1 MANNWTLEQKKA
13 IELDNRNILVS
24 AAAGSG
30 KTAVLVE
37 RIIQKIVSEDN
48 PVDIDKMVIVT
59 FTKAA
64 ASEMKQRIRE
74 SIESYLDKEPENARL
89 QRQLTLINNAQ
100 ITTIDSFCLNI
111 IRNYFT
117 DIDIDPGFRTAD
129 EGEIKLL
136 EHDVMEQLLE
146 DYYAEGSDEFIHFV
160 DGYGTGRD
168 DTAIESIILKLYNFA
183 RSYPW
188 QDEWF
193 ASALSLYDIDSEEAF
208 ENNLAVR
215 YLKDY
220 VFRRLNDYYKKYEVY
235 KAMCDEVDGP
245 KQYKEAITDD
255 SNAISLMLGSNT
267 FNDLAKRVRLMSFT
281 ALGRK
286 KVADVSEEKKAY
298 IKDGRD
304 DFKNF
309 LTKTL
314 KGKIFTQDVTGM
326 IQNIKENYEAV
337 SVMIKLAKDFSD
349 RIQAEKRDRNII
361 DFNDMEHLA
370 LNVLV
375 HRENGVSTYTDASDI
390 LSEYYS
396 EILIDE
402 YQDSNMLQEEILTA
416 VSRGK
421 VNPEYNNIY
430 MVGDVKQS
438 IYRFRMARPQ
448 LFMEK
453 YNTYTNDESKCQKIE
468 LQKNFR
474 SRKNVLECTNDV
486 FKMAMNVD
494 YTGVLYDDSAKLNV
508 GFDYDNNDNTL
519 DNNLCV
525 TFGADNA
532 TEILLVSPKEPEDEE
547 ITQEDNNIK
556 DVNKAVDLSCSVSQ
570 SKNKKV
576 NNILL
581 DEELTSKEQQ
591 ARAIANRIKQLV
603 EGDTKRPYMVYD
615 KKCAEGYRRI
625 KYSDIVI
632 LLRTITGWADVFVN
646 ELMNNGIPAYSDATT
661 GYFNVREIKLIINY
675 LTIIDNPL
683 QDIPM
688 AAVMLSYFG
697 KFDTDE
703 LSKIRLIDRK
713 RCLYTIMSDIAEY
726 VKLVND
732 DNKTSLLLKD
742 NLAKSDN
749 ISNLDNN
756 CITTSLKDDNSIEKQ
771 EDIKDGD
778 YLEKDVAKAVQQDL
792 GQEAV
797 SFETLSYIEMY
808 GLMNLDEKL
817 IEKIISFVEALE
829 VFRQKS
835 ELMSIYSLLWEVM
848 YNTGYYDYVGTMPAG
863 KARQANL
870 DLLLSIASSF
880 ESTSYNGL
888 FNFLRYVQRMQKFE
902 VDFGEASILG
912 ENENL
917 VRVMSIHKSKGL
929 EFPVVFVAGMDKKLN
944 LMDATGNVVVD
955 QDFGVG
961 TNVVNLNKRIKNPTC
976 IKAAVGIKI
985 TQESISEELRVLYV
999 AMTRAREKLIMVGTV
1014 SSKSKENKIKK
1025 WQDKARQ
1032 ITKLNGFSYSDVS
1045 EVQNYFDV
1053 VMPVAYMD
1061 NNSGIFKIL
1070 ELDTLN
1076 KSDIEQEDI
1085 QANILKNSDIAVDKT
1100 VIDSNM
1106 SQQEILNKSDIQHN
1120 KDTINSES
1128 KVENSAEDLLNKSDI
1143 TQEELPPYPYKTE
1156 ASSKLK
1162 VTVSE
1167 LKKMQTESDID
1178 EQSMMI
1184 DELKEA
1190 LEKNDEE
1197 DNEIIP
1203 DFISGE
1209 KKVLVGNERGS
1220 AYHKVMACL
1229 DYSIATSKEAIA
1241 DNIKQMYESEKLSKA
1256 QYDTINVN
1264 DIYTFICSDIGKLA
1278 RQAYLNRQLKREQPF
1293 VFIDKEAGNDLIIQ
1307 GVIDMCIQEADGITI
1322 VDYKTDKVYRS
1333 KSGEEELKKRYKVQ
1347 LDYYAKAVSQITG
1360 LNIKRKLI
1368 YSFTLGKTIQL

>member
-1 MANNWTLEQKKA
+1 MANNWTLEQRKA
-13 IELDNRNILVS
+13 IEHDNRNILVS

-37 RIIQKIVSEDN
+37 RIIQKIISEDN

-64 ASEMKQRIRE
+64 AAEMKQRIRE
-74 SIESYLDKEPENARL
+74 SIENYLDNDPDNVRL

-117 DIDIDPGFRTAD
+117 DIDLDPGFRTAD

-146 DYYAEGSDEFIHFV
+146 DYYSEGSDEFIRFV

-193 ASALSLYDIDSEEAF
+193 NSALSLYDINDENDF
-208 ENNLAVR
+208 ENNLAII

-220 VFRRLNDYYKKYEVY
+220 VLRRLNDYYKKYEVY
-235 KAMCDEVDGP
+235 KAICEEADGP
-245 KQYKEAITDD
+245 KQYKEAIVDD
-255 SNAISLMLGSNT
+255 SNAIRLMLGSNT
-267 FNDLAKRVRLMSFT
+267 FTDLAKRVRLMSFT

-286 KVADVSEEKKAY
+286 KVNDVSEEKKAY
-298 IKDGRD
+298 VKDGRD

-309 LTKTL
+309 ITKAL
-314 KGKIFTQDVTGM
+314 KGKIFTQDTTGM
-326 IQNIKENYEAV
+326 IKDIKDNYEAV
-337 SVMIKLAKDFSD
+337 SMMIKLAKDFSD
-349 RIQAEKRDRNII
+349 RMSAEKRDRNII

-416 VSRGK
+416 VSKGRLD
-421 VNPEYNNIY
+421 PEHNNIY

-453 YNTYTNDESKCQKIE
+453 YNTYTSDESQYEKIE

-486 FKMAMNVD
+486 FKMAINVD
-494 YTGVLYDDSAKLNV
+494 YTGIVYDDLAKLNV
-508 GFDYDNNDNTL
+508 GFDYDTNDSTL
-519 DNNLCV
+519 DNKLCT
-525 TFGADNA
+525 TFGEDSS
-532 TEILLVSPKEPEDEE
+532 TEILLVSPKEQEDEVLS
-547 ITQEDNNIK
+547 QEDNDIK
-556 DVNKAVDLSCSVSQ
+556 
-570 SKNKKV
+570 
-576 NNILL
+576 
-581 DEELTSKEQQ
+581 ELTLKEQQ
-591 ARAIANRIKQLV
+591 AKAIANRIKELV
-603 EGDTKRPYMVYD
+603 EGDTEKPYMVYD

-632 LLRTITGWADVFVN
+632 LLRAITGWADIFVN
-646 ELMNNGIPAYSDATT
+646 ELMNEGIPAYSDATT

-688 AAVMLSYFG
+688 SAVMLSYFG
-697 KFDTDE
+697 GFDTDE

-713 RCLYTIMSDIAEY
+713 RCLYTIMSDISDY
-726 VKLVND
+726 VKIVK
-732 DNKTSLLLKD
+732 DNNKASLLLKD
-742 NLAKSDN
+742 NVIDLTKQENVNDV
-749 ISNLDNN
+749 DNN
-756 CITTSLKDDNSIEKQ
+756 SITSL
-771 EDIKDGD
+771 IKDNNLIKENNLIGENI
-778 YLEKDVAKAVQQDL
+778 LKQDL
-792 GQEAV
+792 RQEAV
-797 SFETLSYIEMY
+797 SFEDLTYIEMN

-817 IEKIISFVEALE
+817 IDKIVSFVENLE

-848 YNTGYYDYVGTMPAG
+848 YNTGYYDYTGTMPAG

-870 DLLLSIASSF
+870 DLLLSRASSF

-888 FNFLRYVQRMQKFE
+888 FNFLRYIQRMQKFE

-929 EFPVVFVAGMDKKLN
+929 EFPVVFIAGMDKKLN
-944 LMDATGNVVVD
+944 LMDAIGNVVVD

-976 IKAAVGIKI
+976 IKSAVGIKI
-985 TQESISEELRVLYV
+985 MQESISEELRVLYV

-1014 SSKSKENKIKK
+1014 QNKIKDTKIKK
-1025 WQDKARQ
+1025 WQDKAVQ

-1053 VMPVAYMD
+1053 VMPVAYMGTD
-1061 NNSGIFKIL
+1061 NGIFKIL

-1076 KSDIEQEDI
+1076 KSDIEKEQI
-1085 QANILKNSDIAVDKT
+1085 QDNIFESSDIDIDKAVT
-1100 VIDSNM
+1100 DSELL
-1106 SQQEILNKSDIQHN
+1106 QKEIFNKSDIAKEQIEPQN
-1120 KDTINSES
+1120 QTKN
-1128 KVENSAEDLLNKSDI
+1128 LLNKSDI
-1143 TQEELPPYPYKTE
+1143 IKEELPPYPYKSE

-1167 LKKMQTESDID
+1167 LKKMQTEPDID

-1190 LEKNDEE
+1190 LIKNDLEE

-1209 KKVLVGNERGS
+1209 QKVLVGNERGT

-1229 DYSIATSKEAIA
+1229 DYDLATTKEAIA
-1241 DNIKQMYESEKLSKA
+1241 QNIKQMYESEKLSKA
-1256 QYDTINVN
+1256 QYDTVNVN
-1264 DIYTFICSDIGKLA
+1264 DIYTFICSDLGQLA
-1278 RQAYLNRQLKREQPF
+1278 RKAYINKQLKREQPF
-1293 VFIDKEAGNDLIIQ
+1293 VFIDKEADNDLIIQ
-1307 GVIDMCIQEADGITI
+1307 GVIDMCIQEDDGITI
-1322 VDYKTDKVYRS
+1322 VDYKTDKVQWGS
-1333 KSGEEELKKRYKVQ
+1333 AGEEELIKRYRLQ

-1360 LNIKRKLI
+1360 LEVKRRLL
-1368 YSFTLGKTIQL
+1368 YSFSLRKTIEIK